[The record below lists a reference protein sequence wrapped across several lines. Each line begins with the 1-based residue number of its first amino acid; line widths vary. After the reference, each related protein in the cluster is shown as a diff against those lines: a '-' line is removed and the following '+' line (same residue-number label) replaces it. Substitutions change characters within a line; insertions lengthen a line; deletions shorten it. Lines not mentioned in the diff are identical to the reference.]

1 MVTPVSTGMKLME
14 EDKLENHDLMNT
26 VLAAQYARK
35 RPLFW
40 AKGFCSLMVFGGF
53 GLCLMGLYGFGF
65 VLFIS
70 ALVVFMILE
79 KW

>member
-1 MVTPVSTGMKLME
+1 ME

-26 VLAAQYARK
+26 VLAAQYGRK

-40 AKGFCSLMVFGGF
+40 AKGFCSLTVFAGF

-79 KW
+79 KLQS

>member
-1 MVTPVSTGMKLME
+1 ME
-14 EDKLENHDLMNT
+14 EDKLENPDLMNT

-40 AKGFCSLMVFGGF
+40 AKGFCSVLVFGGF

-79 KW
+79 KWQS

>member
-40 AKGFCSLMVFGGF
+40 AKGFCSVLVFGGF

>member
-1 MVTPVSTGMKLME
+1 ME

-35 RPLFW
+35 QPMFW
-40 AKGFCSLMVFGGF
+40 AKGFCSVVVFGGF
-53 GLCLMGLYGFGF
+53 GLCLIGHYGFGF

-70 ALVVFMILE
+70 ALVVFIFLE
-79 KW
+79 KLQS

>member
-1 MVTPVSTGMKLME
+1 ME
-14 EDKLENHDLMNT
+14 EDKLENHDLMNS

-35 RPLFW
+35 QPLFW
-40 AKGFCSLMVFGGF
+40 AKGFCSLMIFGGF

-70 ALVVFMILE
+70 ALVVFVILE
-79 KW
+79 KWQS

>member
-1 MVTPVSTGMKLME
+1 ME

-26 VLAAQYARK
+26 VLAAQYCRK

-40 AKGFCSLMVFGGF
+40 VKGFCSLMVFGGF

-79 KW
+79 KWQS